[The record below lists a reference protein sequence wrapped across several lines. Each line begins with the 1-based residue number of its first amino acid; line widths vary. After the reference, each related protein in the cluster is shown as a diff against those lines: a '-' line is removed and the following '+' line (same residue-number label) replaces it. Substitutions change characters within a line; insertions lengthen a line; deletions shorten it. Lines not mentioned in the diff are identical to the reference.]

1 MSDVLE
7 ISYRL
12 KAWKLFLAMIVGG
25 AAAVGMGYIALNN
38 DAGIRFYH
46 LVTLPPAGA
55 TVFFWAIAAICAAAA
70 AMFVVMLASGATK
83 RTYHIRLTPTDFT
96 GPRGVFRKAPFTVAL
111 SDIRGVRI
119 HKVNSVHFL
128 EVKTTRGKITI
139 NRGDIGKAAF
149 NDLAGALAGRL
160 QAI

>member
-12 KAWKLFLAMIVGG
+12 KAWKLVLAMIVAG

-38 DAGIRFYH
+38 EAGIRFYH

-55 TVFFWAIAAICAAAA
+55 TAFFWTIAAICAAAA
-70 AMFVVMLASGATK
+70 AMFVVMLAAGVTK
-83 RTYHIRLTPTDFT
+83 QTYHIRLTPSDFT
-96 GPRGVFRKAPFTVAL
+96 APRGVFRKKPFTVAL
-111 SDIRGVRI
+111 SDIRNVRVYN
-119 HKVNSVHFL
+119 VNSVHFL
-128 EVKTTRGKITI
+128 EVKTRQGKITI
-139 NRGDIGKAAF
+139 NRSDIGKAAF

-160 QAI
+160 QAT